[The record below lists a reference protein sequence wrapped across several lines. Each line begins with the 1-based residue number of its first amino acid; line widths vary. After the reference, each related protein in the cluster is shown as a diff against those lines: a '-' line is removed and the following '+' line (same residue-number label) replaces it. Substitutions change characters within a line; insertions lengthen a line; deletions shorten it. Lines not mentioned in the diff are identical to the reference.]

1 MNNKM
6 KNRMNINMEKFSF
19 FSEKEINYKTTTK
32 RTWFS
37 LFRGDINHDKMDN
50 TISSDMNIT

>member
-1 MNNKM
+1 M
-6 KNRMNINMEKFSF
+6 KNRMNIIMEKFSF

-50 TISSDMNIT
+50 IISSDMNIT